1 MSKFLRFLSA
11 AAIAL
16 PCGLAFTPEFASAA
30 TGTFTFDDIHYWV
43 GEGTNKAAI
52 VIDWNNGLPG
62 SSIAYGYRWNGT
74 SANMAAVLREL
85 EAEDRRLHV
94 GISQSPWG
102 SSMDAF
108 GYDSNGDGG
117 AFDLVE
123 EASTDPADF
132 IGVYAAPNYWQ
143 SLHANSAA
151 FPENAEWGYFGVG
164 LDGQFPTNGQWI
176 AYRHIDWNI
185 WPAPPMARP
194 MAAESPYAF
203 NVVEFES
210 DPDFTRGYDFPEAAL
225 GRPAPQTPADHDH
238 GLLPV
243 PLTPFMP
250 AWGTGNIVSLCDY
263 EDLPGYITIEFDH
276 PVVDDPNNP
285 WGLDFIVFGNSFYS
299 YGGADYLTG
308 FENPTNAVVGDGMV
322 AEPGIVE
329 VSQDGTTW
337 FTSPSRLDADALAPT
352 LGYKLDPEN
361 ANTNLFEG
369 NKWWGAKADPTYP
382 VPPHG
387 EGFIAQGTSLAQIAT
402 WYNGS
407 AGGAAFDIS
416 ELDLPATHNGVKW
429 FRYVRITN
437 SNPDLGAG
445 LSSCEIDAVADV
457 YPDTPYGLYAKE
469 RYDWTELPSAGRK
482 TAIGSNGRPNFV
494 NFALGENP
502 AAKLEISGFEV
513 RDGRLWFSFPVWNGD
528 WNINDLLD
536 SGIEFGPRGKSDLAS
551 GAFGNTTPGFAR
563 SEGLVT
569 NAADGTY
576 TATISVEEPSRASKA
591 FFRLGI
597 SAED

>member
-1 MSKFLRFLSA
+1 MNKFLRFLSA

-43 GEGTNKAAI
+43 GEGTNEAAI

-74 SANMAAVLREL
+74 ATNMTTILREL
-85 EAEDRRLHV
+85 ESEDRRLHV
-94 GISQSPWG
+94 GISQGLWG
-102 SSMDAF
+102 SSMDDF
-108 GYDSNGDGG
+108 GYDSNGNGG
-117 AFDLVE
+117 AFDFTGKLTTDSNDFVGAFGTYYWA
-123 EASTDPADF
+123 ASYLT
-132 IGVYAAPNYWQ
+132 AAAVSDNDSWEY
-143 SLHANSAA
+143 
-151 FPENAEWGYFGVG
+151 YGVG
-164 LDGQFPTNGQWI
+164 IDGQIPENGQWI
-176 AYRHIDWNI
+176 AYKNVDWNI
-185 WPAPPMARP
+185 WPSPPP
-194 MAAESPYAF
+194 SLPVAAESPYGF
-203 NVVEFES
+203 RIVEFKS
-210 DPDFTRGYDFPEAAL
+210 DPCFTSGYDFPETAL
-225 GRPAPQTPADHDH
+225 GRPASQTPADY

-243 PLTPFMP
+243 PLTPLMA

-308 FENPTNAVVGDGMV
+308 FENPTNVVVGGGMV

-337 FTSPSRLDADALAPT
+337 FTSPSWLDADAFAPT

-387 EGFIAQGTSLAQIAT
+387 KGFIAQGTNLAQIAT

-416 ELDLPATHNGVKW
+416 GLDLPATHNGMKW

-437 SNPDLGAG
+437 SNPDPDAG
-445 LSSCEIDAVADV
+445 MSSCEIDAVADV

-502 AAKLEISGFEV
+502 AAKLDISGFEV
-513 RDGRLWFSFPVWNGD
+513 RGGRLWFSFPVWNGD
-528 WNINDLLD
+528 WNINDILE
-536 SGIEFGPRGKSDLAS
+536 SGIDFGPRGKYDLAN
-551 GAFGNTTPGFAR
+551 GAFGNTSHGFAR

-576 TATISVEEPSRASKA
+576 SATISVEEPSRAGKA

-597 SAED
+597 SAGD

>member
-43 GEGTNKAAI
+43 GEGTNEAAI

-74 SANMAAVLREL
+74 ATNMTTILREL
-85 EAEDRRLHV
+85 ESEDRRLHV
-94 GISQSPWG
+94 GISQGLWG
-102 SSMDAF
+102 SSMDDF
-108 GYDSNGDGG
+108 GYDSNGNGG
-117 AFDLVE
+117 AFDFTGKLTTDSNDFVGAFGTYYWA
-123 EASTDPADF
+123 ASYLT
-132 IGVYAAPNYWQ
+132 AAAVSDNDSWEY
-143 SLHANSAA
+143 
-151 FPENAEWGYFGVG
+151 YGVG
-164 LDGQFPTNGQWI
+164 IDGQIPENGQWI
-176 AYRHIDWNI
+176 AYKNVDWNI
-185 WPAPPMARP
+185 WPSPPP
-194 MAAESPYAF
+194 SLPVAAESPYGF
-203 NVVEFES
+203 RIVEFES
-210 DPDFTRGYDFPEAAL
+210 DPCFTSGYDFPETAL
-225 GRPAPQTPADHDH
+225 GRPASQTPADY

-243 PLTPFMP
+243 PLTPLMA

-337 FTSPSRLDADALAPT
+337 FTSPSWLDADAFAPT

-387 EGFIAQGTSLAQIAT
+387 EGFIAQGTNLAQIAT

-416 ELDLPATHNGVKW
+416 GLNLPATHNGMKW

-437 SNPDLGAG
+437 SNPDPDAG
-445 LSSCEIDAVADV
+445 MSSCEIDAVADV

-502 AAKLEISGFEV
+502 AAKLDISGFEV
-513 RDGRLWFSFPVWNGD
+513 RGGRLWFSFPVWNGD
-528 WNINDLLD
+528 WNINDILE
-536 SGIEFGPRGKSDLAS
+536 SGIDFGPRGKYDLAN
-551 GAFGNTTPGFAR
+551 GAFGNTSHGFAR

-576 TATISVEEPSRASKA
+576 SATISVEEPSRAGKA

-597 SAED
+597 SAGD

>member
-43 GEGTNKAAI
+43 GEGTNEAAI

-74 SANMAAVLREL
+74 ATNMTTILREL
-85 EAEDRRLHV
+85 ESEDRRLHV
-94 GISQSPWG
+94 GISQGLWG
-102 SSMDAF
+102 SSMDDF
-108 GYDSNGDGG
+108 GYDSNGNGG
-117 AFDLVE
+117 AFDFTGKLTTDSNDFVGAFGTYYWA
-123 EASTDPADF
+123 ASYLT
-132 IGVYAAPNYWQ
+132 AAAVSDNDSWEY
-143 SLHANSAA
+143 
-151 FPENAEWGYFGVG
+151 YGVG
-164 LDGQFPTNGQWI
+164 IDGQIPENGQWI
-176 AYRHIDWNI
+176 AYKNVDWNI
-185 WPAPPMARP
+185 WPSPPP
-194 MAAESPYAF
+194 SLPVAAESPYGF
-203 NVVEFES
+203 RIVEFES
-210 DPDFTRGYDFPEAAL
+210 DPCFTSGYDFPETAL
-225 GRPAPQTPADHDH
+225 GRPASQTPADY

-243 PLTPFMP
+243 PLTPLMA

-337 FTSPSRLDADALAPT
+337 FTSPSWLDADAFAPT

-387 EGFIAQGTSLAQIAT
+387 EGFIAQGTNLAQIAT

-416 ELDLPATHNGVKW
+416 GLNLPATHNGMKW

-437 SNPDLGAG
+437 SNPDPDAG
-445 LSSCEIDAVADV
+445 MSSCEIDAVADV

-502 AAKLEISGFEV
+502 AAKLDISGFEV
-513 RDGRLWFSFPVWNGD
+513 RGGRLWFSFPVWNGD
-528 WNINDLLD
+528 WNINDILE
-536 SGIEFGPRGKSDLAS
+536 SGIDFGPRGKYDLAN
-551 GAFGNTTPGFAR
+551 GAFGNTSPGFAR

-569 NAADGTY
+569 NATDGTY
-576 TATISVEEPSRASKA
+576 TATISVEEPSRAGKA

-597 SAED
+597 SAGD